1 MELASLSQPS
11 PPYSSP
17 AASRTLPTHVLEI
30 DDHDTHADGNSHD
43 APNRSNR
50 RSGAGLA
57 RLRDRVE
64 DRISRRSMLSSPRP
78 VVDTNPTAD
87 GPRGPYAQLDLGES
101 NSHGAR
107 HTRPVGWWGHFA
119 HWWRELLSFDSPYRS
134 SGSVLRVKAYRKKLI
149 TLVASA
155 AFLIV
160 VLAVCR

>member
-1 MELASLSQPS
+1 MESASLSQPS
-11 PPYSSP
+11 PSYSSP

-30 DDHDTHADGNSHD
+30 DDNDTHTGGNS
-43 APNRSNR
+43 RSNR

-57 RLRDRVE
+57 GLRDRVE
-64 DRISRRSMLSSPRP
+64 DRISRSMLSSPRP

-87 GPRGPYAQLDLGES
+87 GPRGPYAQLDYQPTADS
-101 NSHGAR
+101 NRDGVR
-107 HTRPVGWWGHFA
+107 QRPVGWWGHFA
-119 HWWRELLSFDSPYRS
+119 HWWRELLSLDSPYRS
-134 SGSVLRVKAYRKKLI
+134 SGSVLRAKAYRKKLI